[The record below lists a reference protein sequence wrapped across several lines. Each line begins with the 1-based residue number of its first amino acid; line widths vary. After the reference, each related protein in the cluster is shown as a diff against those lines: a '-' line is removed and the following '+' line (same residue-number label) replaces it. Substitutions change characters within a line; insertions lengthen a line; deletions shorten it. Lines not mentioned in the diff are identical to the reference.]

1 MEFCKYQQVLPNLQ
15 VIGVCESVLCEGG
28 QQHKTHSG
36 TVVCNYVMEIMYAF
50 HNYSIWCHFLT

>member
-36 TVVCNYVMEIMYAF
+36 TVVCNYVMEIM
-50 HNYSIWCHFLT
+50 